1 MRTSVP
7 QRIEVNSCV
16 GFYRG
21 RYALRVMLDLA
32 ERTDGPYTP
41 MKDVAERQGLS
52 LKYLARILPVLTKN
66 GMVEGIQ
73 GKGGGYRLTQAPEDY
88 RVGDILRLTEGDL
101 APVSCL
107 EGEEN
112 QCSRCDRCGTVGFC
126 NGLYAVVN
134 QYIDRFTLADLVN
147 SRKEKC

>member
-1 MRTSVP
+1 MKVST
-7 QRIEVNSCV
+7 
-16 GFYRG
+16 RG
-21 RYALRVMLDLA
+21 RYALRLMIDLA
-32 ERTDGPYTP
+32 ENGGEGLVTLR
-41 MKDVAERQGLS
+41 DVAQRQEIS
-52 LKYLARILPVLTKN
+52 VKYLEQIVSIL
-66 GMVEGIQ
+66 
-73 GKGGGYRLTQAPEDY
+73 GKAGLVRSSRGPQGGYSLSRPAEEYT
-88 RVGDILRLTEGDL
+88 VGDILRLTEGDL

-112 QCSRCDRCGTVGFC
+112 QCSRSDRCGTVGFW

>member
-1 MRTSVP
+1 MKVST
-7 QRIEVNSCV
+7 
-16 GFYRG
+16 RG
-21 RYALRVMLDLA
+21 RYALRLMIDLA
-32 ERTDGPYTP
+32 ENGGEGLVTLR
-41 MKDVAERQGLS
+41 DVAQRQEIS
-52 LKYLARILPVLTKN
+52 VKYLEQIVSIL
-66 GMVEGIQ
+66 
-73 GKGGGYRLTQAPEDY
+73 GKAGLVRSSRGPQGGYSLSRPAEEYT
-88 RVGDILRLTEGDL
+88 VGAILRLTEGDL

-112 QCSRCDRCGTVGFC
+112 QCSRCDRCGTVGFW

>member
-1 MRTSVP
+1 MKVST
-7 QRIEVNSCV
+7 
-16 GFYRG
+16 RG
-21 RYALRVMLDLA
+21 RYALRLMIDLA
-32 ERTDGPYTP
+32 ENGGEGLVTLR
-41 MKDVAERQGLS
+41 DVARRQEIS
-52 LKYLARILPVLTKN
+52 VKYLEQIVSIL
-66 GMVEGIQ
+66 
-73 GKGGGYRLTQAPEDY
+73 GKAGLVRSSRGPQGGYSLSRPAEEYT
-88 RVGDILRLTEGDL
+88 VGDILRLTEGDL

-112 QCSRCDRCGTVGFC
+112 QCSRCDRCGTVGFW

>member
-1 MRTSVP
+1 MKVST
-7 QRIEVNSCV
+7 
-16 GFYRG
+16 RG
-21 RYALRVMLDLA
+21 RYALRLMIDLA
-32 ERTDGPYTP
+32 ENGGEGLVTLR
-41 MKDVAERQGLS
+41 DVAQRQEIS
-52 LKYLARILPVLTKN
+52 VKYLEQIVSIL
-66 GMVEGIQ
+66 
-73 GKGGGYRLTQAPEDY
+73 GKAGLVRSSRGPQGGYSLSRPAEEYTM
-88 RVGDILRLTEGDL
+88 GDILRLTEGDL

-112 QCSRCDRCGTVGFC
+112 QCSRCDRCGTVGFW

>member
-1 MRTSVP
+1 MKVST
-7 QRIEVNSCV
+7 
-16 GFYRG
+16 RG
-21 RYALRVMLDLA
+21 RYALRLMIDLA
-32 ERTDGPYTP
+32 ENGGEGLGTLR
-41 MKDVAERQGLS
+41 DVAQRQEIS
-52 LKYLARILPVLTKN
+52 VKYLEQIVSIL
-66 GMVEGIQ
+66 
-73 GKGGGYRLTQAPEDY
+73 GKAGLVRSSRGPQGGYSLSRPAEEYT
-88 RVGDILRLTEGDL
+88 VGDILRLTEGDL

-112 QCSRCDRCGTVGFC
+112 QCSRCDRCCTVGFW

>member
-1 MRTSVP
+1 MKVST
-7 QRIEVNSCV
+7 
-16 GFYRG
+16 RG
-21 RYALRVMLDLA
+21 RYALRLMIDLA
-32 ERTDGPYTP
+32 ENGGEGLVTLR
-41 MKDVAERQGLS
+41 DVAQRQEIS
-52 LKYLARILPVLTKN
+52 VKYLEQIVSIL
-66 GMVEGIQ
+66 
-73 GKGGGYRLTQAPEDY
+73 GKAGLVRSSRGPQGGYSLSRPAEEYT
-88 RVGDILRLTEGDL
+88 VGDILRLTEGDL

-112 QCSRCDRCGTVGFC
+112 QCSRCDRCGTVGFW

>member
-1 MRTSVP
+1 MKVST
-7 QRIEVNSCV
+7 
-16 GFYRG
+16 RG
-21 RYALRVMLDLA
+21 RYALRLMIDLA
-32 ERTDGPYTP
+32 ENGGESLVTLR
-41 MKDVAERQGLS
+41 DVAQRQEIS
-52 LKYLARILPVLTKN
+52 VKYLEQIVSVLSKA
-66 GMVEGIQ
+66 GLVRSSRGPQ
-73 GKGGGYRLTQAPEDY
+73 GGYSLSRPAEEYT
-88 RVGDILRLTEGDL
+88 VGDILRLTEGDL

-112 QCSRCDRCGTVGFC
+112 QCSRCDRCGTVGFW